1 MFSGHK
7 MQSHFLWV
15 KTSLSS
21 CQITGVHTANE
32 RRSHISK
39 SNCFAK
45 IPYNETNSPGNFMS
59 KCGQLNQDLC
69 TFPSNLSNCS
79 SHLPWPEAKSLN
91 LPPGRLAGRCCC
103 SAQPAL
109 PCQLLGQSQEF
120 LICCLLLVAVHGT
133 VILFGSMARKR
144 CKSRRERCWM
154 MYSSPML
161 QQYQIR
167 V

>member
-91 LPPGRLAGRCCC
+91 LPLGKKSQPPTREVGGAMLLLSTAC
-103 SAQPAL
+103 PAL
-109 PCQLLGQSQEF
+109 PAPWAIPGISDLLSSAGGCSWDCHSVWQ
-120 LICCLLLVAVHGT
+120 HGKET
-133 VILFGSMARKR
+133 V
-144 CKSRRERCWM
+144 
-154 MYSSPML
+154 
-161 QQYQIR
+161 
-167 V
+167 